1 MQVIKVLRFYFLFRR
16 TLSSGSE
23 SEEMTE
29 PEAALLTDDSQEVYP
44 NPRLQKEK
52 APKRATD
59 FYRSAIKGVG
69 LRATKMVSPSQ
80 PRNSQ
85 APKEVQPFLA
95 EEETPDDDWL
105 IDDMRPTNKKRRLD
119 VNDVF
124 STNQTSSSQRAPK
137 RKKNTSDQEP
147 FRSLSDTEEND
158 VNAVTVLPS
167 LDYQDEDIGP
177 LPSDFCVISESENS
191 NDSVETRPRS
201 NRLSRKPR
209 QMKLTNF
216 GVRKS
221 KSLVTDENVNGD
233 LSAAGTAR
241 LPLNVSSNLSPLR
254 PVSSEPNPVG
264 NLSSSQVAPGL
275 LTQSVAFPVG
285 SLRVRVKDL
294 KLLVPV
300 FEK

>member
-1 MQVIKVLRFYFLFRR
+1 
-16 TLSSGSE
+16 
-23 SEEMTE
+23 MTE
-29 PEAALLTDDSQEVYP
+29 PEATLLTDDSQETYP

-69 LRATKMVSPSQ
+69 LSATKMVSPSQ
-80 PRNSQ
+80 QRNSQ

-105 IDDMRPTNKKRRLD
+105 IDDMRPANKKRRLD

-124 STNQTSSSQRAPK
+124 STSQTSQRAPK

-147 FRSLSDTEEND
+147 FRSLSDTEESD
-158 VNAVTVLPS
+158 INAVTVLPS
-167 LDYQDEDIGP
+167 LDYQDEDIGS
-177 LPSDFCVISESENS
+177 LPNDFCVISESENS

-209 QMKLTNF
+209 QMKMTNF

-221 KSLVTDENVNGD
+221 NSLVTDENVNGD
-233 LSAAGTAR
+233 LSAAGTSR
-241 LPLNVSSNLSPLR
+241 LPLNANSNLSPLR
-254 PVSSEPNPVG
+254 PVSTEPNPSA
-264 NLSSSQVAPGL
+264 NLPSSQVAPGL

-294 KLLVPV
+294 KILVPV

>member
-1 MQVIKVLRFYFLFRR
+1 M
-16 TLSSGSE
+16 SSGSE

-29 PEAALLTDDSQEVYP
+29 PEATLLTDDSQETYP

-69 LRATKMVSPSQ
+69 LSATKMVSPSQ
-80 PRNSQ
+80 PRNLQ

-105 IDDMRPTNKKRRLD
+105 IDDMRPANKKRRLD

-124 STNQTSSSQRAPK
+124 STSQTSQRAPK

-147 FRSLSDTEEND
+147 FRSLSDTEESD

-167 LDYQDEDIGP
+167 LDYHDEDIGS
-177 LPSDFCVISESENS
+177 LPNDFCVISESENS

-209 QMKLTNF
+209 QMKMTNF

-221 KSLVTDENVNGD
+221 NSLVTDENVNGD
-233 LSAAGTAR
+233 LSAAGTSR
-241 LPLNVSSNLSPLR
+241 LPLNANSNLSPLR
-254 PVSSEPNPVG
+254 PVSSEPNPSA
-264 NLSSSQVAPGL
+264 NLPSSQVAPGL

-294 KLLVPV
+294 KILVPV

>member
-1 MQVIKVLRFYFLFRR
+1 M
-16 TLSSGSE
+16 SSGSE

-29 PEAALLTDDSQEVYP
+29 PEATLLTDDSQETYP

-69 LRATKMVSPSQ
+69 LSATKMVSPSQ

-85 APKEVQPFLA
+85 ASKEVQPFLA
-95 EEETPDDDWL
+95 EEETLDDDWL
-105 IDDMRPTNKKRRLD
+105 IDDMRPANKKRRLN

-124 STNQTSSSQRAPK
+124 STSQTSQRAPK

-147 FRSLSDTEEND
+147 LRSLSDTEESD
-158 VNAVTVLPS
+158 INAVTVLPS
-167 LDYQDEDIGP
+167 LDYQDEDIGS
-177 LPSDFCVISESENS
+177 LPNDFCVISESENS

-209 QMKLTNF
+209 QMKMTNF

-221 KSLVTDENVNGD
+221 NSLVTDENVNGD
-233 LSAAGTAR
+233 LSAAGTSR
-241 LPLNVSSNLSPLR
+241 LPLNANSNLSPLR
-254 PVSSEPNPVG
+254 PVSTELNPSA
-264 NLSSSQVAPGL
+264 NLPSSQVTPGL

-285 SLRVRVKDL
+285 SLRVKVKDL
-294 KLLVPV
+294 KILVPV

>member
-1 MQVIKVLRFYFLFRR
+1 M
-16 TLSSGSE
+16 SSGSE

-29 PEAALLTDDSQEVYP
+29 PEATLLTDDSQETYP

-69 LRATKMVSPSQ
+69 LSATKMVSPSQ

-105 IDDMRPTNKKRRLD
+105 IDDMRPANKKRRLD

-124 STNQTSSSQRAPK
+124 STSQTSQRAPK

-147 FRSLSDTEEND
+147 FRSLSDTEESD
-158 VNAVTVLPS
+158 INAVTVLPS
-167 LDYQDEDIGP
+167 LDYQDEDIGS
-177 LPSDFCVISESENS
+177 LPNNFCVISESENS

-221 KSLVTDENVNGD
+221 NSLVTDENVNGD
-233 LSAAGTAR
+233 LSAAGTSR
-241 LPLNVSSNLSPLR
+241 LPLNANSNLSPLR
-254 PVSSEPNPVG
+254 PVSSEPNPSA
-264 NLSSSQVAPGL
+264 NLPSSQVTPGL

-294 KLLVPV
+294 KILVPV

>member
-1 MQVIKVLRFYFLFRR
+1 M
-16 TLSSGSE
+16 SSGSE

-29 PEAALLTDDSQEVYP
+29 PEATLLTDDSQETYP

-69 LRATKMVSPSQ
+69 LSATKMVSPSQ

-85 APKEVQPFLA
+85 VPKEVQPFLA

-105 IDDMRPTNKKRRLD
+105 IDDMRPANKKRRLD

-124 STNQTSSSQRAPK
+124 STSQTSQRAPK

-147 FRSLSDTEEND
+147 FRSLSDTEESD
-158 VNAVTVLPS
+158 INAVTVLPS
-167 LDYQDEDIGP
+167 LDYQDEDIGS
-177 LPSDFCVISESENS
+177 LPNDFCVISESENS

-221 KSLVTDENVNGD
+221 NSLVTDENVNGD
-233 LSAAGTAR
+233 LSAAGTSR
-241 LPLNVSSNLSPLR
+241 LPLNANSNLSPLR
-254 PVSSEPNPVG
+254 PVSSELNPSA
-264 NLSSSQVAPGL
+264 NLPSSQVAPGL

-294 KLLVPV
+294 KILVPV

>member
-1 MQVIKVLRFYFLFRR
+1 
-16 TLSSGSE
+16 
-23 SEEMTE
+23 MTE
-29 PEAALLTDDSQEVYP
+29 PEATLLTDDSQETYP

-69 LRATKMVSPSQ
+69 LSATKMVCPSQ

-105 IDDMRPTNKKRRLD
+105 IDDMRPANKKRRLD
-119 VNDVF
+119 VNDLF
-124 STNQTSSSQRAPK
+124 STSQTSQRAPK

-147 FRSLSDTEEND
+147 FRSLSDTEESD
-158 VNAVTVLPS
+158 INAVTVLPS
-167 LDYQDEDIGP
+167 LDYQDEDIGS
-177 LPSDFCVISESENS
+177 LPNDFCVISESENS

-221 KSLVTDENVNGD
+221 NSLVTDENVNGD
-233 LSAAGTAR
+233 LSAAGTSR
-241 LPLNVSSNLSPLR
+241 LPLNTNSNLSPLR
-254 PVSSEPNPVG
+254 PVSSEPNPSA
-264 NLSSSQVAPGL
+264 NLPSSQVAPGL

-294 KLLVPV
+294 KILVPV